1 MRTVPKILMIFR
13 LLLAPLS
20 IILSY
25 HYGERCV
32 PMLVLILCLGLTS
45 DILDGIIAR
54 KYQVATE
61 NLRRMDS
68 FIDIIFWLSL
78 ATSTGI
84 VRPGIIEANLIFI
97 VGLVILEGI
106 SALISFLRFRKEAS
120 THAYSSKFWG
130 ITLFLAL
137 ISILG
142 FNYGGFFLYLTIIVG
157 YISYVDILLILV
169 LLPHWMHD
177 VPSFIHAYLI
187 RKKINLKKGTLGS
200 VTN

>member
-32 PMLVLILCLGLTS
+32 PMLVLILCLGLIS
-45 DILDGIIAR
+45 DILDGSIAR

-78 ATSTGI
+78 AISTGI

-97 VGLVILEGI
+97 VGLVILEVI
-106 SALISFLRFRKEAS
+106 SALISLLRFGKEAS

-157 YISYVDILLILV
+157 YISYVDVLLILI

-177 VPSFIHAYLI
+177 VPSFFHAYLI
-187 RKKINLKKGTLGS
+187 RKKINLKKSTLGS

>member
-20 IILSY
+20 IILSC
-25 HYGERCV
+25 HYGEACV
-32 PMLVLILCLGLTS
+32 PILVLILCLGLTS

-106 SALISFLRFRKEAS
+106 NALISFLRFGKEAS

-157 YISYVDILLILV
+157 YISYVDVLLILI

-177 VPSFIHAYLI
+177 VPSCIHAYLI

>member
-32 PMLVLILCLGLTS
+32 PMLVLILCLGLIS

-78 ATSTGI
+78 AISTGI

-106 SALISFLRFRKEAS
+106 SALISFLRFGKEAS

-157 YISYVDILLILV
+157 YISYVDVLLILI
-169 LLPHWMHD
+169 LLPHWVHD
-177 VPSFIHAYLI
+177 VPSFFHAYLI
-187 RKKINLKKGTLGS
+187 RKKINLKKKYIRFS
-200 VTN
+200 Y

>member
-32 PMLVLILCLGLTS
+32 PMLVLILCLGLIS
-45 DILDGIIAR
+45 DILDGSIAR

-78 ATSTGI
+78 AISTGI

-106 SALISFLRFRKEAS
+106 SALISLLRFGKEAS

-157 YISYVDILLILV
+157 YISYVDVLLILI

-177 VPSFIHAYLI
+177 VPSFFHAYLI
-187 RKKINLKKGTLGS
+187 RKKINLKKSTLGS

>member
-1 MRTVPKILMIFR
+1 MRTFPKILMIFR

-25 HYGERCV
+25 HYGEACV

-78 ATSTGI
+78 AISTGI
-84 VRPGIIEANLIFI
+84 VRPGIIEANLKFI

-142 FNYGGFFLYLTIIVG
+142 FNYGGFFLYLTIFVG